1 MTQLLDSIHYS
12 DWILHALILLP
23 LAGVVPV
30 LLGDER
36 TAKRTALVVTLL
48 ELVLSLGLWWAFDPR
63 EGGMQL
69 VSSAPWIPRWGIRY
83 RVGIDGISLFMV
95 LLTTVMMPLSVLASW
110 TSITRRERAFYAL
123 MLTLLTGLVGVFIAL
138 DLFLFYVF
146 FEVMLIPMYFIIGI
160 WGGANR
166 LYAAIKFFIYTMAGS
181 LLMLVAIVVMAWRV
195 GSVTGV
201 LSFGYEHLLAN
212 ASTLGSAAPWLF
224 AAFAL
229 AFAIKV
235 PIFPLHTWLPDAHVE
250 APTAGSVLLAAIML
264 KIGTYGFLRFAVP
277 FFPQVALSP
286 GVTRLM
292 VALAVIGI
300 IYGALVAMVQPDI
313 KKLVAYSSVSHLG
326 FVMLGIWGVSVISVQ
341 GALMVMISHGIS
353 TGALFLLIGM
363 IYERRHTR
371 LIDDYGGIARVVPI
385 FSLILTV
392 VALSSIGLP
401 GLNGFVGEFLVLLG
415 SFEAYPWATGIAT
428 TGVIFAA
435 AYLLWALQR
444 MIFNRLDNPEN
455 ERLTDLNRRELAVLI
470 PLIIGIVWLG
480 LFPGP
485 VLRRMEPATQR
496 FVEVHSASRRLGP
509 TRRHGT
515 PACRGAADAARHEH
529 PTGRY
534 ARTAAG
540 NSSVGLGPGGSS
552 GRQLA
557 TQHGRG

>member
-1 MTQLLDSIHYS
+1 MSHFLDTIGYS
-12 DWILHALILLP
+12 GWILHALVLLP
-23 LAGVVPV
+23 LAGTIPV

-36 TAKRTALVVTLL
+36 SAKRTALGVTLL
-48 ELVLSLGLWWAFDPR
+48 EMILSLGLWWGFEAA
-63 EGGMQL
+63 EGGMQM
-69 VSSAPWIPRWGIRY
+69 VSSAPWIPQWGINY
-83 RVGIDGISLFMV
+83 QVGIDGISLFMV
-95 LLTTVMMPLSVLASW
+95 LLTTIMMPLSVLASW

-123 MLTLLTGLVGVFIAL
+123 MLTLLTGLIGVFIAL
-138 DLFLFYVF
+138 DLFVFYVF

-181 LLMLVAIVVMAWRV
+181 LLMLVAIVVMAWRI
-195 GSVTGV
+195 GNATGT
-201 LSFGYEHLLAN
+201 LSFGYQHLLEN
-212 ASTLGSAAPWLF
+212 AGMLGSAAPWLF

-264 KIGTYGFLRFAVP
+264 KIGTYGFIRFAVP
-277 FFPQVALSP
+277 FFPEVALSP
-286 GVTRLM
+286 GVSRLI
-292 VALAVIGI
+292 VVLAVIGV

-326 FVMLGIWGVSVISVQ
+326 FVMLGIWGVTVISVQ

-363 IYERRHTR
+363 IYERRHSR

-415 SFEAYPWATGIAT
+415 SFKAYPWATGIAT

-455 ERLTDLNRRELAVLI
+455 EGLTDLNRRELAVLL

-496 FVEVHSASRRLGP
+496 FVESVQPVGNAARLG
-509 TRRHGT
+509 
-515 PACRGAADAARHEH
+515 
-529 PTGRY
+529 
-534 ARTAAG
+534 AAG
-540 NSSVGLGPGGSS
+540 PMETT
-552 GRQLA
+552 R
-557 TQHGRG
+557 

>member
-1 MTQLLDSIHYS
+1 VI
-12 DWILHALILLP
+12 
-23 LAGVVPV
+23 
-30 LLGDER
+30 
-36 TAKRTALVVTLL
+36 
-48 ELVLSLGLWWAFDPR
+48 
-63 EGGMQL
+63 
-69 VSSAPWIPRWGIRY
+69 
-83 RVGIDGISLFMV
+83 
-95 LLTTVMMPLSVLASW
+95 LASW
-110 TSITRRERAFYAL
+110 HEVEESNRSVSTYFALLLAFEFT
-123 MLTLLTGLVGVFIAL
+123 MVGVFAAA
-138 DLFLFYVF
+138 DVFLFYVF
-146 FEVMLIPMYFIIGI
+146 FEIMLIPMYFIIGI

-181 LLMLVAIVVMAWRV
+181 LLMLVAIVVMAWKIAAN
-195 GSVTGV
+195 TGTI
-201 LSFGYEHLLAN
+201 SFAYDHLLQN
-212 ASTLGSAAPWLF
+212 AGTLGSAAPWLF

-250 APTAGSVLLAAIML
+250 APTAGSVLLAAVML

-286 GVTRLM
+286 EVSRLM
-292 VALAVIGI
+292 VVLAVIGI

-326 FVMLGIWGVSVISVQ
+326 FVMLGIWSVTVIGVQ

-371 LIDDYGGIARVVPI
+371 LIEAYGGIARVVPL
-385 FSLILTV
+385 FSLILMI

-428 TGVIFAA
+428 TGVLFAA

-444 MIFNRLDNPEN
+444 MIFNPLDKPEN
-455 ERLTDLNRRELAVLI
+455 EGLTDLTRRELVVLV
-470 PLIIGIVWLG
+470 PLVVGIVWLG

-485 VLRRMEPATQR
+485 VLRRMEPATR
-496 FVEVHSASRRLGP
+496 RYVESVQVH
-509 TRRHGT
+509 
-515 PACRGAADAARHEH
+515 AAPSTAAIDAAPAVVEDR
-529 PTGRY
+529 R
-534 ARTAAG
+534 
-540 NSSVGLGPGGSS
+540 
-552 GRQLA
+552 
-557 TQHGRG
+557 